1 MTSSIMDYC
10 HLVLIESIQLIC
22 LQSQTKVYLMILS
35 KKGTSVDIIVPFSL
49 CYTIFFANPMTAGN
63 VVISNVAV

>member
-1 MTSSIMDYC
+1 MDYC

-35 KKGTSVDIIVPFSL
+35 KSKKRTVDIIVPFSL
-49 CYTIFFANPMTAGN
+49 YYTIFFANSMTAGN
-63 VVISNVAV
+63 VVVSNVAV

>member
-35 KKGTSVDIIVPFSL
+35 KKGTSVDIVPFSL
-49 CYTIFFANPMTAGN
+49 SYTIFFAKPMSAGN

>member
-49 CYTIFFANPMTAGN
+49 SYTIFASPMTAGN